1 MLIFC
6 MADLRNFKMNTN
18 FNIYKQYAKELI
30 SLASPMVM
38 GHLGIILIGA
48 GDVLIAARYS
58 TQTLAATSIANS
70 IISCIFMIGVG
81 FFVSISPI
89 ISNIRGAKKPAKK
102 YFFPT
107 IKFSQWEALV
117 VAILTAFSG
126 ILIPYFG
133 FEKHLVPM
141 IQSYIYLV
149 SLSIFGAYLH
159 GALKEFLQGF
169 EIVFFPNFVAII
181 AIFLN
186 LILNYIFVFGF
197 WKIPSMGING
207 LALAT
212 ILVRS
217 FMGLSVLIYCLM
229 RFNYRRVNISN
240 KFYHD
245 IIKIGLPISFALL
258 VEFVAFNAV
267 TVFLARISGLYAAA
281 QSIIIVIVS
290 IIFMFPLAISNAIAI
305 KVGYTNGAKDYIALK
320 NYAKVGIAIPIVFI
334 ALCSVILVCF
344 PSYLAELFTPDKQ
357 LINIVIPILCLVS
370 VFQIFDALQVS
381 IGGIFKGIKKTNIV
395 LIANFIG
402 YILVSLPVGIFL
414 GLYLKMNILG
424 FWLGLLTGS
433 MTINILLFI
442 FLLQYRY
449 SLQKS

>member
-1 MLIFC
+1 
-6 MADLRNFKMNTN
+6 MNTN
-18 FNIYKQYAKELI
+18 LNIYKQYAKELI
-30 SLASPMVM
+30 NLATPLVM

-58 TQTLAATSIANS
+58 TETLAAASIANS

-89 ISNIRGAKKPAKK
+89 ISNIRGARKPAKK
-102 YFFPT
+102 YFMPSV
-107 IKFSQWEALV
+107 KFSQWEALI
-117 VAILTAFSG
+117 VALLTLLSG
-126 ILIPYFG
+126 LLIPFLG
-133 FEKHLVPM
+133 IEKNLVPM

-181 AIFLN
+181 GIFLN

-197 WKIPSMGING
+197 WKIPSMGIIG
-207 LALAT
+207 LAIAT

-217 FMGLSVLIYCLM
+217 FMGLSVLIYCLI
-229 RFNYRRVNISN
+229 RFNYRKVAVSN
-240 KFYHD
+240 KFYKD
-245 IIKIGLPISFALL
+245 IIRIGLPISFAML
-258 VEFVAFNAV
+258 VEFIAFNAV
-267 TVFLARISGLYAAA
+267 TIFLGRISGLYAAA

-305 KVGYTNGAKDYIALK
+305 KVGYTNGAKDYPALK
-320 NYAKVGIAIPIVFI
+320 NYAKVGIAIPIAFM
-334 ALCSVILVCF
+334 AFCSIILVCF
-344 PSYLAELFTPDKQ
+344 PTFLAKIFTADKA
-357 LINIVIPILCLVS
+357 LINIVAPILCFVS

-381 IGGIFKGIKKTNIV
+381 IGGIFKGLKRTNIV

-402 YILVSLPVGIFL
+402 YIIVSFPLGLIL
-414 GLYLKMNILG
+414 GLYLKMNIFG
-424 FWLGLLTGS
+424 FWLGLLAGS
-433 MTINILLFI
+433 MTINIILFI
-442 FLLQYRY
+442 ALFLYRKK
-449 SLQKS
+449 LV